1 MNPLFI
7 YGNWAAYDEL
17 SDGIELT
24 EELAM
29 TQFDHLLRMRAQ
41 GVRFDAYLMDAF
53 WFARDGGY
61 REWRTPTWPNGPDR
75 WLAACAEHGLLPGLW
90 FTVNTLCHLDPAPQW
105 VDSVDEK
112 GWGMCMFEG
121 GFLADFIDILDHWFS
136 RGIRIFKFDFAEFNA
151 VPAGR
156 AIEDARAKNI
166 AAFRSAML
174 DFRLRHPEAILM
186 AFNGFE
192 EREVMD
198 RTDHEDGPTVD
209 LAWLD
214 VFDSIYCGDPRPADV
229 PCIDFWRSVDIY
241 HDHMTMLYHRSG
253 IPLDRIDNC
262 GFMVGNTGTCYWRG
276 KAGWQSMLIL
286 SLARGGRIHVA
297 YGDLS
302 LFTDE
307 DARWWARVQDLYIP
321 SMRPGGTQTDWDWGM
336 PGKGNSY
343 TYIATDSEMVTQMDP
358 AFIASGVPNSEGGI
372 SISYF
377 GRDDR
382 VQIFVDPVDNIT
394 SQLQVRSYAMQGVS
408 SLMPENAPAVE
419 PFEWEIVPA
428 DQYFDP
434 NVRFIMPATY
444 TEAFVMVRQLT
455 PDGRVKRTY
464 PRPDA
469 PQPLTVYLIEGDQ
482 RHLLPATQDRVIWSG
497 MSWTMARLP
506 VGLTGEIHIL
516 SETIETEP
524 VMFWAFIYWR

>member
-1 MNPLFI
+1 MSPLFI

-29 TQFDHLLRMRAQ
+29 TQLDHLLRMRAC

-61 REWRTPTWPNGPDR
+61 REWRTPNWPNGPDR

-90 FTVNTLCHLDPAPQW
+90 FTVNTLCHLDPAPAW

-121 GFLADFIDILDHWFS
+121 GFLADFMSILDHWFD
-136 RGIRIFKFDFAEFNA
+136 RGIRIFKFDFAEFGA

-156 AIEDARAKNI
+156 TIEDARARNV
-166 AAFRSAML
+166 AAFRTAML
-174 DFRLRHPEAILM
+174 AFRVRHPSAILM

-198 RTDHEDGPTVD
+198 RTDHEEGPTVD

-229 PCIDFWRSVDIY
+229 PTIDFWRSMDIY
-241 HDHMTMLYHRSG
+241 HDHMTMLYHESG

-262 GFMVGNTGTCYWRG
+262 GFMAGNTGTCYWRG

-297 YGDLS
+297 YGDLG

-307 DARWWARVQDLYIP
+307 DARWWARVQELYIP
-321 SMRPGGTQTDWDWGM
+321 SMLPDRTLAIACPGLPGEGSGYAWGAPESGLYTVVSPPLDSSGEISQLAKM
-336 PGKGNSY
+336 GKNL
-343 TYIATDSEMVTQMDP
+343 
-358 AFIASGVPNSEGGI
+358 
-372 SISYF
+372 
-377 GRDDR
+377 
-382 VQIFVDPVDNIT
+382 IFVDPLGD
-394 SQLQVRSYAMQGVS
+394 GVS
-408 SLMPENAPAVE
+408 QVQVFSDPEFGRPNIAVVDLGPTDWKRLEPKVGLAFDMPSFYE
-419 PFEWEIVPA
+419 
-428 DQYFDP
+428 
-434 NVRFIMPATY
+434 
-444 TEAFVMVRQLT
+444 EAYVQIQQIGA
-455 PDGRVKRTY
+455 DGRIKRTY

-469 PQPLTVYLIEGDQ
+469 PQPFTVYLVVGDERQ
-482 RHLLPATQDRVIWSG
+482 ALPDPRGRVIWSG

-506 VGLTGEIHIL
+506 AGLSGEIRIL
-516 SETIETEP
+516 TETIETEP
-524 VMFWAFIYWR
+524 VSLQALIYWR